1 MKKAPESEFV
11 AEPLDPELRALLD
24 DARAIG
30 AVTPAYGTDARERV
44 LARVNAVR
52 QSADRSAR
60 SGVWAGRFRR
70 GPVIALASLC
80 LIGGLV
86 GVQIRASSNV
96 PLQPST
102 SSSPGSNAVTT
113 VTTDADRPLASADV
127 DGKHEPIPTLAVGN
141 LPSSTPLGPRQAAPA
156 RPAVRVEAPPA
167 PKGGLAEEYRLIE
180 SARAKLAAKDY
191 AGALGALR
199 EHESRFPDGQL
210 AQACER
216 LHIQMLV
223 ETGRI
228 TEARERAQRFRA
240 RFPDGLLLP
249 AVARALAEG
258 DVDSARP

>member
-1 MKKAPESEFV
+1 MKKAPESEFIV
-11 AEPLDPELRALLD
+11 EPLDPELGALLD

-30 AVTPAYGTDARERV
+30 AVTPTYGADARERV

-52 QSADRSAR
+52 RGDDPSAR
-60 SGVWAGRFRR
+60 GGVGTRRFRR

-86 GVQIRASSNV
+86 GVQIRASSDA
-96 PLQPST
+96 PL
-102 SSSPGSNAVTT
+102 SSSSLPGSNAVTLA
-113 VTTDADRPLASADV
+113 TTDVNRPLASADV
-127 DGKHEPIPTLAVGN
+127 DEKREPIPTLAVGN
-141 LPSSTPLGPRQAAPA
+141 LPSSNPPGSRQAAPA
-156 RPAVRVEAPPA
+156 RPSARVEAPPV
-167 PKGGLAEEYRLIE
+167 PGDGLAEEYRLIE